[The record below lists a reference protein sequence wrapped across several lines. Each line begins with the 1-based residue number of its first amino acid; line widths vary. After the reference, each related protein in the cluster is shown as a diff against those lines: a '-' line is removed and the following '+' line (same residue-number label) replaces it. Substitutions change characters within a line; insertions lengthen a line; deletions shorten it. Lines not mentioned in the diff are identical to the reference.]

1 MFQLQGLSHLNNA
14 RKQPESLIDSPE
26 TKKLLNEIMYLQS
39 SRIQTSLKNS
49 SHDFESLNFFGNSDC
64 IVSSASDNR
73 IPDGSVLSYLGQAGG
88 PSSFFHARVFFKYH
102 LLVSCGGWGQLR
114 LGEKWGQQSTQLS

>member
-1 MFQLQGLSHLNNA
+1 MI
-14 RKQPESLIDSPE
+14 LIINQFGI
-26 TKKLLNEIMYLQS
+26 TK
-39 SRIQTSLKNS
+39 
-49 SHDFESLNFFGNSDC
+49 C
-64 IVSSASDNR
+64 IVSSMSNNR
-73 IPDGSVLSYLGQAGG
+73 IPDKSILSYIGQAGG